1 MTASAERAELVVGA
15 AVLAVAA
22 GFLLWSTGGLGGG
35 FGGLGQSGYPLRAAF
50 PSVDGVEK
58 GTEVR
63 LAGVRIGRVTEVR
76 LNPETYYAE
85 AELRVPDT
93 IRLPEDSAALIQSDG
108 LLGGS
113 YIELQ
118 PGGSDQMLAPGDEI
132 EDVQGAVSL
141 LALMMKF
148 VDSQGGAKD
157 DAAEAAGGPRADD
170 ALPGGDGDH
179 AAGVAGAVTPPL
191 ADPPADPT
199 TAPASTAVDPSSS
212 PHPGDV
218 PLSPSQTSSQDRLP

>member
-1 MTASAERAELVVGA
+1 MTAGAERAELVVGA
-15 AVLAVAA
+15 VVLAVAA
-22 GFLLWSTGGLGGG
+22 GFLLWSTGALGGG
-35 FGGLGQSGYPLRAAF
+35 TQGSYPLRAAF

-63 LAGVRIGRVTEVR
+63 LAGVRIGRVSDVR

-85 AELRVPDT
+85 AELLVPQN
-93 IRLPEDSAALIQSDG
+93 IALPTDSAALIQSDG

-118 PGGSDQMLAPGDEI
+118 PGGSAEMLAPGDEI

-148 VDSQGGAKD
+148 VDSQGGSD
-157 DAAEAAGGPRADD
+157 GR
-170 ALPGGDGDH
+170 GDGGRD
-179 AAGVAGAVTPPL
+179 G
-191 ADPPADPT
+191 
-199 TAPASTAVDPSSS
+199 APASGGAVMEGPDAATPQEAR
-212 PHPGDV
+212 P
-218 PLSPSQTSSQDRLP
+218 